1 VVVYA
6 QNCAVCHGGNGEGQ
20 KTAEG
25 HTVFPPLW
33 GPRSYN
39 WGAGM
44 SSIANAAGFIK
55 ANMPLSQGNSLS
67 DEDSWAVA
75 AFIDSHE
82 RPQDPRFM
90 GSIAETRAA
99 HHNSPLDMYGT
110 AVDEA
115 VLGANSFASGTVPK

>member
-1 VVVYA
+1 MGTEVL
-6 QNCAVCHGGNGEGQ
+6 QLGCRHEFDRERG
-20 KTAEG
+20 
-25 HTVFPPLW
+25 
-33 GPRSYN
+33 R
-39 WGAGM
+39 
-44 SSIANAAGFIK
+44 IIK

-75 AFIDSHE
+75 AFIDSQE

-90 GSIAETRAA
+90 GSVEETRAA

-110 AVDEA
+110 AVDGA